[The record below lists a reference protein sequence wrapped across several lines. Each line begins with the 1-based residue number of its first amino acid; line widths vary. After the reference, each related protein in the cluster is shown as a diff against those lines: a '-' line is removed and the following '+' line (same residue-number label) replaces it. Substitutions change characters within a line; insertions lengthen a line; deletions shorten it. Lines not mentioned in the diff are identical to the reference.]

1 MPPKSKGRTSQFA
14 LKMRPEERTIA
25 EGVQEWG
32 AEAGLAPSL
41 NDVFCHLIR
50 RAELPVPRTAAE
62 GLAALRA
69 HWEAC
74 DVCEAHRPPR
84 CLDGLYLRDLNKRMS
99 CAQGLVS
106 A

>member
-1 MPPKSKGRTSQFA
+1 
-14 LKMRPEERTIA
+14 MRPDERTIA

-50 RAELPVPRTAAE
+50 RAQLPIPRTAAE
-62 GLAALRA
+62 GMEAIRA
-69 HWEAC
+69 HWADC
-74 DVCEAHRPPR
+74 ADCESHRPPR
-84 CLDGLYLRDLNKRMS
+84 CLDGLYLRDLNKRIS
-99 CAQGLVS
+99 SAPGLVS